1 MRAGQLNRE
10 QQRAMKR
17 LQHNAMR
24 ARMEG
29 SGKGSGLDSKQL
41 EQDSWM
47 VAYLDLMSLLLAFF
61 VIMGALSHAKAGVNL
76 QGKERDI
83 QSQST
88 PGKPVSMDASVKRQ
102 GQKSGMS
109 EAMQRVI
116 GSNSLGGLVDVHVD
130 PGQIRLQMNA
140 QLLFAPGSDQLK
152 PAGLAAVHKLVK
164 LLLDSGSK
172 IDVEGHSDNI
182 PINTARF
189 HSNWALAA
197 ARAVSV
203 VEELINAGIP
213 TDRLHAS
220 SYGDTRPIASNGS
233 PEGRAK
239 NRRVEFVLEMGQ
251 EFIHQRKRQLQESG
265 ADLILQ

>member
-1 MRAGQLNRE
+1 MTQQKA
-10 QQRAMKR
+10 QQRALKR

-24 ARMEG
+24 ERMGNDQG
-29 SGKGSGLDSKQL
+29 SRTKRANKQL

-76 QGKERDI
+76 QGKTKNI
-83 QSQST
+83 QSQNT

-109 EAMQRVI
+109 EAMQKVI

-140 QLLFAPGSDQLK
+140 QLLFPPGSDQLK
-152 PAGLAAVHKLVK
+152 PEGLAALSKLVK
-164 LLLDSGSK
+164 VLLASDTK
-172 IDVEGHSDNI
+172 INVEGHSDNI
-182 PINTARF
+182 PIDTERF
-189 HSNWALAA
+189 HSNWALSA

-203 VEELINAGIP
+203 VEQLIASGIP
-213 TDRLHAS
+213 EEKLHAS
-220 SYGDTRPIASNGS
+220 AYGDTRPLASNGS

-251 EFIHQRKRQLQESG
+251 EFIHQRKRQLKNAGVE
-265 ADLILQ
+265 ITP